1 MSSTDKLQEVV
12 KILKLLEFNHIQL
25 IAELNWRDIPQS
37 YKLVNS
43 WIIENKRVT
52 LHNLANN
59 TIMKIEGIGLF
70 QTM

>member
-1 MSSTDKLQEVV
+1 MNRIDKLQEAI
-12 KILKLLEFNHIQL
+12 KILKLLEFNNIQL

-37 YKLVNS
+37 YKLTNS
-43 WIIENKRVT
+43 WIIENKKVT

-59 TIMKIEGIGLF
+59 TLVKIDGVGLF